1 MMFVQ
6 EHPVITLWVLWLIA
20 VPTGPLV
27 GLLVRKRWSSISPQ
41 RRLFLFRICFLSI
54 ALALIMLLTRWS
66 LRGFWAD
73 AVNLALAYV
82 AVWVLCSVPYTR
94 MKWFGENGRLLAG
107 FPSVLLALCVYT
119 NLPFVVVVNGM
130 APNSI
135 QQVKP
140 GLVAVIHQF
149 GWETM
154 NTDIVELVKRPR
166 WFPVI
171 EHTVYKWVS
180 SDETC
185 GLGRIQVYRENPQG
199 DTIVN
204 ACSDNARLTRT
215 AVIP

>member
-1 MMFVQ
+1 MTFVQ

-20 VPTGPLV
+20 VPAGPLV
-27 GLLVRKRWSSISPQ
+27 GLFVRKRWSSIPS
-41 RRLFLFRICFLSI
+41 RRRITLFRVCFLSI
-54 ALALIMLLTRWS
+54 ALALMLLTRWS

-82 AVWVLCSVPYTR
+82 AVWILCSVPYTR
-94 MKWFGENGRLLAG
+94 MKWLGENGRLLAG

-119 NLPFVVVVNGM
+119 NLPFVVVVDGT

-135 QQVKP
+135 QQVRP
-140 GLVAVIHQF
+140 GLVASIHQF

-185 GLGRIQVYRENPQG
+185 GLGRIQVHRELQG
-199 DTIVN
+199 NTIVN
-204 ACSDNARLTRT
+204 ACSDNARLTKT